1 MVKATT
7 ILLPYPKQ
15 ELFKG
20 IQCRIKGEAWYV
32 IYIEKSIRAKYIN
45 DSMFIEDLTKW
56 RQCRQYNVMLEIN

>member
-15 ELFKG
+15 EFFKG

-32 IYIEKSIRAKYIN
+32 IYIEKSIWAKYIN

-56 RQCRQYNVMLEIN
+56 RQCRQ